1 MTMSPLGI
9 ISFLN
14 VLWLPPR
21 LTCPRCKP
29 NLLIGMG
36 DDSILDVV
44 NSVAALPWSSIYAM
58 FDLAVVDYRPLIF
71 EVISGNH

>member
-1 MTMSPLGI
+1 
-9 ISFLN
+9 
-14 VLWLPPR
+14 
-21 LTCPRCKP
+21 
-29 NLLIGMG
+29 MG

-44 NSVAALPWSSIYAM
+44 NSVAALPWSSIYVM